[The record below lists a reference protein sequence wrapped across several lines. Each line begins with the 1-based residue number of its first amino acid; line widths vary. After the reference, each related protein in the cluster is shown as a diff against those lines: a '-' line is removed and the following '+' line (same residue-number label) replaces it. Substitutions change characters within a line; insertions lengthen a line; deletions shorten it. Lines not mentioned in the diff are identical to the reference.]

1 MLSVTEQAADVLTKT
16 LETNE
21 IPEGQGLRLA
31 RNAAGEFGLAV
42 DERREGDQ
50 VVASGEREVLF
61 VESEISDALDGAVL
75 DIAEAPDGAR
85 LALRMPGDEGPGGD
99 GTGGDPAPTA

>member
-16 LETNE
+16 LEANE
-21 IPEGQGLRLA
+21 IPDGQGLRLA
-31 RNAAGEFGLAV
+31 RNQSGEFGLAV

-50 VVASGEREVLF
+50 IVSANDRELLF

-75 DIAEAPDGAR
+75 DVTEAPDGAR
-85 LALRMPGDEGPGGD
+85 LALRMPGDEA
-99 GTGGDPAPTA
+99 PAE